1 MRWRT
6 PQSMPNGLV
15 ENATLAVTRACVGV
29 AAARTSQCQPLKPR
43 VRSSVSCATF
53 TLLHRIRSWCK
64 PLLLRSRDVTVC
76 EWCRHSMSVSVRTE
90 GPTRA
95 RQAREAF
102 RCHTDMGCRISW
114 NCSRRM
120 RRSLVTCRTSD
131 PPESVADGRSL
142 ILHCGRGSRDL
153 RFLGDP
159 GLSAPAK
166 AVWGPG
172 TEPVACWRGGVW
184 ARCSMRETRGPTAVT

>member
-1 MRWRT
+1 MPAAQAKSPQQRVMRHIYSLT
-6 PQSMPNGLV
+6 SHQKLVQATSAAVKGCNG
-15 ENATLAVTRACVGV
+15 
-29 AAARTSQCQPLKPR
+29 
-43 VRSSVSCATF
+43 VR
-53 TLLHRIRSWCK
+53 
-64 PLLLRSRDVTVC
+64 
-76 EWCRHSMSVSVRTE
+76 MVSVRTE